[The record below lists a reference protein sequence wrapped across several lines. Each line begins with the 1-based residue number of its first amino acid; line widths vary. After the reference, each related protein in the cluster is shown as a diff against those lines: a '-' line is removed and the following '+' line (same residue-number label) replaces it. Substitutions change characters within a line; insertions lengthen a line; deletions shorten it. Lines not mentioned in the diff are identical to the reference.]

1 MPDINKITV
10 SGLVTNT
17 WSYRDDLYAMLA
29 IYDAAAPG
37 EDVAQ
42 LLAQLRSAGVGAD
55 RLEQVAAIL
64 DPAAEDRPRQNAHY
78 ATVRFEHG
86 LGPDG
91 QPVSLAVGMRLY
103 VSGKYH
109 EDRGIQNLWRAI
121 RQAGLDTTQ
130 FSPGLRQQLEG
141 VGFTRPAPYIMPEG
155 FSVLQRNGNGGKRS
169 RRRSAPA
176 PAPEAAAAPPPVAE
190 APAEAPA
197 PAAPTRR
204 DGLTVSEAAAALRPV
219 VEEPPAAAPAAPTR
233 RRRVAKPPAEVAEV
247 AVPPAEKVATPQSA
261 EAAAPETAAT

>member
-29 IYDAAAPG
+29 VYDAAAPG

-141 VGFTRPAPYIMPEG
+141 AGFTRPAPYIIPEG
-155 FSVLQRNGNGGKRS
+155 FSVLQRNGNGGKRL

-176 PAPEAAAAPPPVAE
+176 PEAVAEPPPVEE
-190 APAEAPA
+190 ATPEAPA

-204 DGLTVSEAAAALRPV
+204 
-219 VEEPPAAAPAAPTR
+219 
-233 RRRVAKPPAEVAEV
+233 RRVTKPPAEVPEV
-247 AVPPAEKVATPQSA
+247 SAPPAA

>member
-141 VGFTRPAPYIMPEG
+141 AGFTRPAPYIIPEG
-155 FSVLQRNGNGGKRS
+155 FSVLQRNGNGGKRL

-176 PAPEAAAAPPPVAE
+176 PAPEAAAAPPPVE
-190 APAEAPA
+190 ES
-197 PAAPTRR
+197 PAATRR
-204 DGLTVSEAAAALRPV
+204 GGLTVSEAAAALRPV
-219 VEEPPAAAPAAPTR
+219 VEESPAEAPAAPTR
-233 RRRVAKPPAEVAEV
+233 RRRVAKPAAEAAEVA
-247 AVPPAEKVATPQSA
+247 APPAEEAAAPQSA
-261 EAAAPETAAT
+261 EAAALETAAT

>member
-141 VGFTRPAPYIMPEG
+141 AGFTRPAPYIIPEG
-155 FSVLQRNGNGGKRS
+155 FSVLQRNGNGGKRL

-176 PAPEAAAAPPPVAE
+176 PAPEAATAPPLVE
-190 APAEAPA
+190 ETPAT
-197 PAAPTRR
+197 TRR
-204 DGLTVSEAAAALRPV
+204 GGLTVSEATAALRPV
-219 VEEPPAAAPAAPTR
+219 VEESPAEAPAAPTR
-233 RRRVAKPPAEVAEV
+233 RRRATKPPAEVPEV
-247 AVPPAEKVATPQSA
+247 AAPPAA

>member
-1 MPDINKITV
+1 
-10 SGLVTNT
+10 
-17 WSYRDDLYAMLA
+17 MLA

-37 EDVAQ
+37 EDV
-42 LLAQLRSAGVGAD
+42 AQLRSAGVGAD

-91 QPVSLAVGMRLY
+91 QPVSLAAGMRLY

-130 FSPGLRQQLEG
+130 FTPGLRQQLEG
-141 VGFTRPAPYIMPEG
+141 AGFTRPAPYIIPEG
-155 FSVLQRNGNGGKRS
+155 FSVLQRNGNGGKRL

-176 PAPEAAAAPPPVAE
+176 PTPEAETAPPLVEE
-190 APAEAPA
+190 APA
-197 PAAPTRR
+197 AATRR
-204 DGLTVSEAAAALRPV
+204 GGLTVSDAFAALRPV
-219 VEEPPAAAPAAPTR
+219 VEESPAAATAAPTR
-233 RRRVAKPPAEVAEV
+233 RRRVTKPPAEVAEV
-247 AVPPAEKVATPQSA
+247 VAPPAEEAATPQSA

>member
-29 IYDAAAPG
+29 IYDEVAPG

-91 QPVSLAVGMRLY
+91 QPVSLAAGMRLY

-130 FSPGLRQQLEG
+130 FTPGLRQQLEG
-141 VGFTRPAPYIMPEG
+141 AGFTRPAPYIIPEG
-155 FSVLQRNGNGGKRS
+155 FSVLQRSGNGGKRS

-176 PAPEAAAAPPPVAE
+176 NVPEGVAAPPPLVE
-190 APAEAPA
+190 ET
-197 PAAPTRR
+197 PAAATRR
-204 DGLTVSEAAAALRPV
+204 GGVTVSEAAAAPPPV
-219 VEEPPAAAPAAPTR
+219 VEEPPAAAPAPAAPTR
-233 RRRVAKPPAEVAEV
+233 RRRATKPPAVVPEVA
-247 AVPPAEKVATPQSA
+247 APPAE
-261 EAAAPETAAT
+261 EAAAPETAAM

>member
-103 VSGKYH
+103 VGGKYH

-141 VGFTRPAPYIMPEG
+141 AGFTRPAPYIIPEG

-176 PAPEAAAAPPPVAE
+176 PAPEAAAAPPPVE
-190 APAEAPA
+190 ET
-197 PAAPTRR
+197 PAATTRR
-204 DGLTVSEAAAALRPV
+204 GGLTVSEAAAALRPV
-219 VEEPPAAAPAAPTR
+219 VEESPAEAPAAPTR
-233 RRRVAKPPAEVAEV
+233 RRRVTKPPAEVPEV
-247 AVPPAEKVATPQSA
+247 AAPPAEEVVEVAAPQSA

>member
-141 VGFTRPAPYIMPEG
+141 AGFTRPAPYIIPEG
-155 FSVLQRNGNGGKRS
+155 FSVLQRNGNGGKRL

-176 PAPEAAAAPPPVAE
+176 PVPEAAAAPPLVEEIPATTRRGGLTVSEAVAE
-190 APAEAPA
+190 PPPVEEATPEAPA
-197 PAAPTRR
+197 PAAPTH
-204 DGLTVSEAAAALRPV
+204 
-219 VEEPPAAAPAAPTR
+219 
-233 RRRVAKPPAEVAEV
+233 RRRVAKPAAEAAEVAAPPAEE
-247 AVPPAEKVATPQSA
+247 AAAPPAEK
-261 EAAAPETAAT
+261 AAPPFPAAT

>member
-42 LLAQLRSAGVGAD
+42 LLAQLRAAGVGAD

-130 FSPGLRQQLEG
+130 FSLGLRQQLEG
-141 VGFTRPAPYIMPEG
+141 AGFTRPAPYIIPEG

-176 PAPEAAAAPPPVAE
+176 NVPEAETAPPLVEE
-190 APAEAPA
+190 APA
-197 PAAPTRR
+197 AATRR
-204 DGLTVSEAAAALRPV
+204 GGSTVSDAFANLRSV
-219 VEEPPAAAPAAPTR
+219 VEEAPAAAPVAPTR
-233 RRRVAKPPAEVAEV
+233 RRRATKPPAEVPEV
-247 AVPPAEKVATPQSA
+247 AAPPAE
-261 EAAAPETAAT
+261 EAVGTAAT

>member
-141 VGFTRPAPYIMPEG
+141 AGFTHPRRTSSRKAFRSCSGTGTAASACGDAALQCP
-155 FSVLQRNGNGGKRS
+155 LQRQLPPRHRWWRNPRRKRQPRPRGDGGRQS
-169 RRRSAPA
+169 HRRKY
-176 PAPEAAAAPPPVAE
+176 
-190 APAEAPA
+190 
-197 PAAPTRR
+197 RR
-204 DGLTVSEAAAALRPV
+204 
-219 VEEPPAAAPAAPTR
+219 
-233 RRRVAKPPAEVAEV
+233 
-247 AVPPAEKVATPQSA
+247 
-261 EAAAPETAAT
+261 

>member
-141 VGFTRPAPYIMPEG
+141 AGFTRPAPYIIPEG

-176 PAPEAAAAPPPVAE
+176 NVPEAAAAPPPVE
-190 APAEAPA
+190 EIPAT
-197 PAAPTRR
+197 TRR
-204 DGLTVSEAAAALRPV
+204 GGLTVSEAAAALRPV
-219 VEEPPAAAPAAPTR
+219 VEEPPAAATAAPTR
-233 RRRVAKPPAEVAEV
+233 RRRATKPPAEVPEV
-247 AVPPAEKVATPQSA
+247 AASSAEEAAAPQSA